1 MRTNKD
7 QIAVIAKMVDLLDTL
22 TSGDFDNPT
31 ILSQQLRLPRTT
43 VYRILKTLI
52 DQGVLTDDY
61 HPGPR
66 LLNWVIRAHPELG
79 LEQRSRPS
87 LKRLVGE
94 FRETV
99 SVYRRIGASRVCVV
113 RQEGLEDVRHSV
125 SVGVPMPLHVG
136 SAGRILLAWLAQA
149 ERQALITQSVN
160 ATHIIQS
167 QPLPDWAEIQSQGW
181 ALTVGE
187 RDPILASVSVP
198 LFVKEEVCA
207 ALSISGPKQRFT
219 EDRVKHMIRS
229 LKHEARIIAQ
239 VIGDFPCIS

>member
-1 MRTNKD
+1 MRTGKD

-87 LKRLVGE
+87 LERLVGE

-136 SAGRILLAWLAQA
+136 SAGRILLAWVAQA

-187 RDPILASVSVP
+187 HI
-198 LFVKEEVCA
+198 
-207 ALSISGPKQRFT
+207 
-219 EDRVKHMIRS
+219 MS
-229 LKHEARIIAQ
+229 LKSFQNFFRRKKSSRDMHHHGHLAGSGQAYAPAPQSLIFGP
-239 VIGDFPCIS
+239 VVLT